1 MLIGGNLGEEGAMSV
16 TLSARI
22 AALREKAEAAHIASM
37 NLATTLGI
45 FHGINRPAV
54 RSDVR
59 GPAVPAVN
67 AVQHDLLHLS
77 AIRVCALCDEPTKAY
92 RDDAS
97 LPIILGELNECDVRQ
112 HLIAENQQ
120 WYDKMRHRIPGLRTA
135 AQEFKALN
143 VSWAALRKHRP
154 SLDRLKY
161 FRNKQLG
168 HVTVGFDRSRATLLK
183 ELWTVA
189 DQALRVARHLRRVS
203 HKQDWD
209 YLANSKHTRADG
221 RALIRELARRSASA
235 PGD

>member
-1 MLIGGNLGEEGAMSV
+1 MST

-37 NLATTLGI
+37 NLGTTLGI
-45 FHGINRPAV
+45 FHGINRSAIRPEL
-54 RSDVR
+54 R
-59 GPAVPAVN
+59 GPAVPAID
-67 AVQHDLLHLS
+67 AVQHDLLQLS
-77 AIRVCALCDEPTKAY
+77 AIRICALCDEPTKV
-92 RDDAS
+92 RPDDAS
-97 LPIILGELNECDVRQ
+97 LPIILRELNECDVRQ

-135 AQEFKALN
+135 AQEFRALH
-143 VSWAALRKHRP
+143 VSGAALRKHRT
-154 SLDRLKY
+154 SLGKLKH

-183 ELWTVA
+183 ELWAVA

-209 YLANSKHTRADG
+209 YLANSKCTRADG
-221 RALIRELARRSASA
+221 RALIRELAQRSA
-235 PGD
+235 G